1 MDWQNIIIT
10 VASAALTALASWVV
24 TKVTTLI
31 NTKVK
36 SGKAQTFLNTA
47 LSVVTSVVKATY
59 QTYVESIKGTDAW
72 TEDAQAEELSKAVES
87 AKMQLS
93 TEVQTYINQT
103 HGSIENWLKTQIEAE
118 IYTLKKEK

>member
-10 VASAALTALASWVV
+10 IASAVLTALASWVV

-59 QTYVESIKGTDAW
+59 QSYVEIIKGTDAW
-72 TEDAQAEELSKAVES
+72 TAEAQAEALSKAVES
-87 AKMQLS
+87 AKTQLS
-93 TEVQTYINQT
+93 TEVQAYIIQA

-118 IYTLKKEK
+118 IYTLKK

>member
-10 VASAALTALASWVV
+10 ISSALLAALASWLV
-24 TKVTTLI
+24 TKVTALI

-59 QTYVESIKGTDAW
+59 QSYVESIKGTDAW
-72 TEDAQAEELSKAVES
+72 TAEAQAESLSKAVEN
-87 AKMQLS
+87 AKTQLS
-93 TEVQTYINQT
+93 TEVQAYINQT
-103 HGSIENWLKTQIEAE
+103 HGSIENWLKTQIEAV
-118 IYTLKKEK
+118 IYTLKKQ